1 MLILVVSS
9 ISLRAA
15 FVVFPQALFFFTGH
29 VGADKHHSIIFYKKG
44 LIALIFHLQGDF
56 ESCLSALA

>member
-15 FVVFPQALFFFTGH
+15 FVVFPQALFFFYRSCRSRQ
-29 VGADKHHSIIFYKKG
+29 APLYNI
-44 LIALIFHLQGDF
+44 LQERINSFDISFTRGF
-56 ESCLSALA
+56 